1 MLVFGVCEHQDW
13 NREIKMVEARIQA
26 YWVWLT
32 LLIIAIA
39 VVFFVSSII
48 MPFVAGMAIAYFLDP
63 LVDKL
68 ESIGLSRI
76 NSTICVICSF
86 FIVVILI
93 LILIFPLLQNQFIG
107 FVDKIPS
114 LIQNFQAWLAPYKE
128 VLVSRITSDKLQE
141 ISGVSGT
148 YGGHAIKWLGDIL
161 RGILQG
167 GLVIFNTLSLV
178 LVTPVVTFYLL
189 RDWDVIVS
197 KIDGW
202 LPREFAP
209 SIRSII
215 TDIDS
220 TIAGFVRGQGTVC
233 ILLAIFYGFGLTIIG
248 LDFGLILGVLTGLI
262 SFVPYFGMLIGM
274 VATLVMVISQFGELL
289 QVILVLIIF
298 GIGQVLESMFLTP
311 KLVGEKVGLHAV
323 WVIFSLMVGGAHFG
337 FTGLLLAVPVAA
349 TIGVLMRF
357 LLARYRKSGLYT
369 GPVNRDR

>member
-1 MLVFGVCEHQDW
+1 MLVFGVCGHQGW
-13 NREIKMVEARIQA
+13 NQEIKMVEARIQA

-114 LIQNFQAWLAPYKE
+114 LIQNFQTWLAPYKE

-209 SIRSII
+209 SIRVNCIAPSL
-215 TDIDS
+215 TDSKISQSMLKSEVVAEALAKAHPLKRLGEGKDS
-220 TIAGFVRGQGTVC
+220 ACLAGFLLGEGSSWVTGQ
-233 ILLAIFYGFGLTIIG
+233 IIG
-248 LDFGLILGVLTGLI
+248 VD
-262 SFVPYFGMLIGM
+262 
-274 VATLVMVISQFGELL
+274 
-289 QVILVLIIF
+289 
-298 GIGQVLESMFLTP
+298 
-311 KLVGEKVGLHAV
+311 
-323 WVIFSLMVGGAHFG
+323 GGRSR
-337 FTGLLLAVPVAA
+337 L
-349 TIGVLMRF
+349 
-357 LLARYRKSGLYT
+357 S
-369 GPVNRDR
+369 

>member
-1 MLVFGVCEHQDW
+1 
-13 NREIKMVEARIQA
+13 MVEARIQA

-68 ESIGLSRI
+68 ESMGLSRI

-86 FIVVILI
+86 CIVVILI

-114 LIQNFQAWLAPYKE
+114 LIENFQAWLAPYKE

-148 YGGHAIKWLGDIL
+148 YGSHAIKWLGDIL
-161 RGILQG
+161 HGILQG
-167 GLVIFNTLSLV
+167 GLVIFNTLSLI

-197 KIDGW
+197 KVDGW

-209 SIRSII
+209 NIRSII
-215 TDIDS
+215 SDIDS

-248 LDFGLILGVLTGLI
+248 LDFGLILGFVTGLI
-262 SFVPYFGMLIGM
+262 SFVPYFGMLIGL
-274 VATLVMVISQFGELL
+274 VASLVIVISQFGEVLH
-289 QVILVLIIF
+289 VILVLIIF

-323 WVIFSLMVGGAHFG
+323 WVIFALMVGGAHFG